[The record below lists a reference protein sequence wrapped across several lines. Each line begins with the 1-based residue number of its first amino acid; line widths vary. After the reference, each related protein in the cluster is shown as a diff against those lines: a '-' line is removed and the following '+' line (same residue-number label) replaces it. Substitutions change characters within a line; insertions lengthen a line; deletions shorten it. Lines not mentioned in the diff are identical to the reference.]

1 MLSSQ
6 KFQDFAATNHLYVP
20 SNKKSWKTYQTAN
33 TKGKHLESFIKH
45 VYSRPHGFHFY
56 NAGMNAAGTAIQNE
70 IDLVYLDKKK
80 LEDALRDANKKANE
94 VVNFGNAKQ
103 PFLRDVKVPATENSA
118 ERSRP
123 REAALCGAWR
133 PTMFDSHQCQTRHPP
148 ARPTRCCSASP
159 C

>member
-1 MLSSQ
+1 VPVTSGNPNFVPAKTRYADEAYEWL
-6 KFQDFAATNHLYVP
+6 KLLAGERFANFAGERKLFVP
-20 SNKKSWKTYQTAN
+20 ANKKGWKAYQTAN

-80 LEDALRDANKKANE
+80 LEDALKDANKKAND

-103 PFLRDVKVPATENSA
+103 PFSFTVPKEPVKDL
-118 ERSRP
+118 
-123 REAALCGAWR
+123 AALGIA
-133 PTMFDSHQCQTRHPP
+133 
-148 ARPTRCCSASP
+148 
-159 C
+159 

>member
-1 MLSSQ
+1 MAWSEAYAWLKMLASE
-6 KFQDFAATNHLYVP
+6 KFQNYAAERKLYVP
-20 SNKKSWKTYQTAN
+20 ANKKSWKTYQTTN

-80 LEDALRDANKKANE
+80 LEDALKDANKKANE

-103 PFLRDVKVPATENSA
+103 PFVFTVPKPPNSTA
-118 ERSRP
+118 DLQ
-123 REAALCGAWR
+123 ALGVL
-133 PTMFDSHQCQTRHPP
+133 
-148 ARPTRCCSASP
+148 
-159 C
+159 